1 MAKYRFVAT
10 HGVQFGE
17 PDDKGAL
24 QVWAEF
30 QRDPELD
37 TPQGEKRYVFETDDA
52 NVAKRVRAVKEYG
65 ITEDKSSSSGGDE

>member
-10 HGVQFGE
+10 HGVQLADSDEKNG
-17 PDDKGAL
+17 L
-24 QVWAEF
+24 QVWAQF
-30 QRDPELD
+30 QRDSSLD
-37 TPQGEKRYVFETDDA
+37 TPEGEKRYVFETEDA